1 MFGSSGSS
9 WQVLLGLSP
18 LQVLTSAH
26 AGRELLE
33 VGTCP
38 LPPPPHPLKSAQG
51 EPQFGLILWASKV
64 PVLSMFLL
72 PRSRSGELL
81 LLQRGKRCTVGLL
94 HKKWILLS
102 VCVHVRLPSFVTLK
116 KSISELYK
124 YRIQPGSPSVSIP
137 REIDV

>member
-33 VGTCP
+33 IGTCP
-38 LPPPPHPLKSAQG
+38 LPPPILVKSAQG

-64 PVLSMFLL
+64 PVLSLFLL
-72 PRSRSGELL
+72 PRSQSGELL
-81 LLQRGKRCTVGLL
+81 ILQRGKRCTVGLL

-102 VCVHVRLPSFVTLK
+102 VSVFVCQVL
-116 KSISELYK
+116 
-124 YRIQPGSPSVSIP
+124 
-137 REIDV
+137 